1 MTSSVTSL
9 RWYLKK
15 TARAG
20 MVFTSWGS
28 GYLALSAATAAG
40 PRLRVLTYHRFG
52 NLPRDPFCVSVPD
65 FAAQMA
71 FLAEH
76 RLAVGVAELE
86 SFLAG
91 RAPVPDGAVLVTIDD
106 GFRSTLTDAMPVLR
120 DHGVPAIA
128 FITPTKLGRAPGD
141 GGEDDDLPEPFMT
154 WDELDRLAAGGVTIG
169 SHAWTH
175 RSLGRMPPAEAE
187 DEAVRSREAL
197 ERHLGRP
204 VTTFAY
210 PFGTRADYS
219 ETTAAILARAG
230 YGLAFTSQH
239 GPIRPGMD
247 PHTLPRVKIEGGEG
261 LRPFR
266 LATRGGLDNWRLI
279 DQTLWRIQVAGR
291 G

>member
-52 NLPRDPFCVSVPD
+52 DLPRDPFCVSVPD

-86 SFLAG
+86 AFLAG

-154 WDELDRLAAGGVTIG
+154 WDELDRLAARTAQICGADVLILLSDVDGLYTDD
-169 SHAWTH
+169 
-175 RSLGRMPPAEAE
+175 PAKPGADHVPEIYSITPEIEAM
-187 DEAVRSREAL
+187 A
-197 ERHLGRP
+197 GP
-204 VTTFAY
+204 
-210 PFGTRADYS
+210 
-219 ETTAAILARAG
+219 AR
-230 YGLAFTSQH
+230 
-239 GPIRPGMD
+239 
-247 PHTLPRVKIEGGEG
+247 
-261 LRPFR
+261 
-266 LATRGGLDNWRLI
+266 TRG
-279 DQTLWRIQVAGR
+279 AGT
-291 G
+291 GGMASKIAAAKIAAASGWYCPA